1 MSTTMPQVDSGS
13 PGSALEVL
21 RGDHQQIGHLLNQY
35 DLIKRNSDSSAD
47 RQGLIARMGALINAL
62 HGVKE
67 QIIYPLL
74 KEVAPHGLLK
84 SVQEDHRL
92 LCQQLQLVAAKGAKD
107 QAVDTEVEKLAGL
120 LRAYFAMEEKKLF
133 PLLINFD
140 SPELGQQ
147 VAVHRSM
154 ELGDQGAD

>member
-1 MSTTMPQVDSGS
+1 MSTTMPKADSGN

-21 RGDHQQIGHLLNQY
+21 RGDHQQINHLLNQY
-35 DLIKRNSDSSAD
+35 DLIKRNSGSSAD

-74 KEVAPHGLLK
+74 KEVVSPGLLK
-84 SVQEDHRL
+84 SAQEGHQL

-107 QAVDTEVEKLAGL
+107 QAVDGEMEKLAGL

-133 PLLINFD
+133 SHLTNFD